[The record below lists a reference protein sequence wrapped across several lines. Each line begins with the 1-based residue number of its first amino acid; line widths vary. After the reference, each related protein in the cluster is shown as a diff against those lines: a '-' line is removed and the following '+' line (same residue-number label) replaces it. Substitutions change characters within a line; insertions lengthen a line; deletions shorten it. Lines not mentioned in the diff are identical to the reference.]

1 MRATGWRI
9 IWAIARKD
17 LIDAIRDKTIQGVML
32 GILTMMLTGRALPL
46 MSRLSDDKTLIV
58 YDQGN
63 SRTILQLRKQD
74 HTRLGRTES
83 QAEMEEALGTAHEA
97 FIGLVLPA
105 DFDRAVQ
112 DGRVPELEAYA
123 VHWATQAE
131 VDELQ
136 AFSERAL
143 SEAASTSA
151 GTEVSVSVRVVPRRV
166 YPPPDGQGFS
176 TMATGVVVL
185 TTLTVGIFLVPY
197 LIGDER
203 QTKTM
208 NALLVSPAT
217 IGQIVA
223 GKAIAGS
230 VYCLLTA
237 AIAVAFNAKLFVH
250 WWVVIAA
257 IACGTL
263 FAVGVGLLLGALFEL
278 PQQMNA
284 VAGVLLAVLLVPV
297 YLAGRLAV
305 PPLVDTLLAYIPSAA
320 VNAAL
325 ATSLARTVPLGA
337 LGARLGSVLALS
349 AAIYAVTIWQIRRSD
364 R

>member
-1 MRATGWRI
+1 M
-9 IWAIARKD
+9 
-17 LIDAIRDKTIQGVML
+17 
-32 GILTMMLTGRALPL
+32 
-46 MSRLSDDKTLIV
+46 
-58 YDQGN
+58 
-63 SRTILQLRKQD
+63 
-74 HTRLGRTES
+74 
-83 QAEMEEALGTAHEA
+83 
-97 FIGLVLPA
+97 
-105 DFDRAVQ
+105 
-112 DGRVPELEAYA
+112 
-123 VHWATQAE
+123 
-131 VDELQ
+131 
-136 AFSERAL
+136 
-143 SEAASTSA
+143 
-151 GTEVSVSVRVVPRRV
+151 
-166 YPPPDGQGFS
+166 
-176 TMATGVVVL
+176 L

-197 LIGDER
+197 MIGDER

-237 AIAVAFNAKLFVH
+237 AIAVTFNAKLFVH
-250 WWVVIAA
+250 WWVVIATV
-257 IACGTL
+257 ACSTL

-284 VAGVLLAVLLVPV
+284 VAGAVLAVLLVPV

-320 VNAAL
+320 VNTAL

-337 LGARLGSVLALS
+337 LASRLGSVLALS